1 LMNATKEAGRQWA
14 GTITWILLV
23 LASMV
28 LIGYGIARAGWH
40 LGLPAPA
47 EQEEVWIGRGC
58 IFAGCALSLAAAVWS
73 GVRDNRVWVTV
84 CVGLP
89 GILVGWATMDS
100 PYDLKR
106 HLAAVVAF
114 PMALGGVV
122 EVIRVRGRRQRGW
135 AGPSR

>member
-1 LMNATKEAGRQWA
+1 MAASEAACRWA

-28 LIGYGIARAGWH
+28 LISYGIVRAGWH
-40 LGLPAPA
+40 RRLPSPA
-47 EQEEVWIGRGC
+47 VQEESWNGSLY

-73 GVRDNRVWVTV
+73 NFRGNPVWVSV

-89 GILVGWATMDS
+89 GIPVGWATLDD

-106 HLAAVVAF
+106 HLATLISF
-114 PMALGGVV
+114 PLALAGIA
-122 EVIRVRGRRQRGW
+122 EVIWAGGRRQRG
-135 AGPSR
+135 

>member
-1 LMNATKEAGRQWA
+1 MSTAYSARRRRT
-14 GTITWILLV
+14 GTIAWILLV

-28 LIGYGIARAGWH
+28 LIGYGIWRADWH
-40 LGLPAPA
+40 IWLPRGTD
-47 EQEEVWIGRGC
+47 QEEVWIGSRY
-58 IFAGCALSLAAAVWS
+58 IFAGCALSLATAVWS
-73 GVRDNRVWVTV
+73 GVLGNRVWVTV

-114 PMALGGVV
+114 TMALAGVA
-122 EVIRVRGRRQRGW
+122 EVIRVRGRRQRGL
-135 AGPSR
+135 